1 MIFFYLL
8 FNNKYLKN
16 ILIMKRIKMKTITAL
31 ILGLS
36 VNPILAAPFQS
47 GFDNLATGTNSQSV
61 GNNNITTSTNGSSY
75 GTGNI
80 ATGNNMDKASFDN
93 MKQNLDNLLQNKN
106 NTSNALNNL
115 NNQIEINQKTQ
126 SDLNDSINALNS
138 LNASATNKLNKLKE
152 LEDEKLLKENELIG
166 LQQTL
171 SNAQN
176 NARSGTNDRT
186 IWTDFSKQINNLEWN
201 KLNQTNG
208 VNILATDLKNRVE
221 TDLPE
226 LTKYDV
232 SEYES
237 IINGYINRQ
246 GLFDVNKNQIQNSIK
261 QKIDSNDNA
270 FENVGFT
277 DDQNSTPYIS
287 GSISNKNIFNKAVN
301 NYLTQSNTITNQTN
315 LDLLSS
321 MNNFSFVNPQDYTTY
336 NNNNPNEKYLL
347 ADRFQNMLTLSYI
360 TSDPNSILYKNQKR
374 YKQSNETIDI
384 NFLNLYSPTIKE
396 NSIADK
402 EFASRLMF
410 NDNYNYLNFQQ
421 FIQRKFTNDMANGSQ
436 VDSNYIKQSD
446 IQSLKKWHNIFVND
460 FYNKIDWDAD
470 QSKWTIDKDNYRNQI
485 APVKAFADKIK
496 EYTDAYDAM
505 VADPTNRN
513 KQIQVI
519 DLYNEIRRIKDNP
532 ENFYNNIKPLLTE
545 DTKNLFN
552 TKAQEVVRDLQSY
565 ADRMKLYD
573 PRSTVIAGTIAEA
586 QKYKTAIDN
595 AQKAIDDKNK
605 EIVALED
612 NIKQINITNDEKNA
626 DALKQQKQKELQEK
640 IAEKAQL
647 EKNRDDKQ
655 KELDKLNNQIA
666 NSSLSNIGKENIA
679 LGYKSFVSGERGIVI
694 GQENTVLANNSVVIG
709 QNNILDANATNT
721 FVLGS
726 NITTNVP
733 NSVVLG
739 NNSSVSN
746 AVGTDKVTIRNVE
759 YNFAGT
765 QPIGTVSVGANNKER
780 TITNVAAGQINAT
793 STDAIN
799 GSQLYSVVKAVNDMQ
814 FNQPIEF
821 RSGSDG
827 KIAIAKTTEN
837 GKQVYTLNWNGG
849 AINNGSN
856 TAIRS
861 DDNTLI
867 IRNTSNANTNDRN
880 YNIEVNKNLDLTQN
894 GSLTIG
900 NSKISNA
907 GLAVGNNKLD
917 ADGLNIGNNITIK
930 NNAVNL
936 GNNVVDGVK
945 NGEISAN
952 SKQAIN
958 GSQLY
963 QVVQNVNNIMNNN
976 NANQFAEI
984 NNRVN
989 NIDKR
994 LTNIENR
1001 LEKQNS
1007 MRKAGHASALA
1018 AAGLMQAYAPGQS
1031 SATAAIG
1038 QFQGQSAVAVG
1049 FSSLSDNGKFGVKGS
1064 ITANTQNEVG
1074 GNVGIGYFW

>member
-1 MIFFYLL
+1 
-8 FNNKYLKN
+8 
-16 ILIMKRIKMKTITAL
+16 MKTLATL

-36 VNPILAAPFQS
+36 INPVLAAPFQS

-61 GNNNITTSTNGSSY
+61 GNNNITTSVNGSAY
-75 GTGNI
+75 GSDNI

-93 MKQNLDNLLQNKN
+93 IKQNLDNLLQNKN

-126 SDLNDSINALNS
+126 NDLNDSINALNN
-138 LNASATNKLNKLKE
+138 LNSSAHAKLNQLKQ
-152 LEDEKLLKENELIG
+152 LEDDKVSKNNELSG
-166 LQQTL
+166 LQQAL
-171 SNAQN
+171 SDAQN
-176 NARSGTNDRT
+176 NVMAGTNDRT
-186 IWTDFSKQINNLEWN
+186 IWTDFAAQINKLEWN
-201 KLNQTNG
+201 KLTQPNG
-208 VNILATDLKNRVE
+208 VNLLATDLKSRVE

-232 SEYES
+232 GEYEA

-246 GLFDVNKNQIQNSIK
+246 GLFDVNKNQINNTIQQDLNNVYNTSFVINYPDLDK
-261 QKIDSNDNA
+261 NNGLYKNGELFTDSNLRD
-270 FENVGFT
+270 V
-277 DDQNSTPYIS
+277 
-287 GSISNKNIFNKAVN
+287 VN
-301 NYLTQSNTITNQTN
+301 NYLTQSNQITNESS
-315 LDLLSS
+315 LDVLSKTKNS
-321 MNNFSFVNPQDYTTY
+321 KMAYASSYIKDVPISGVYKTI
-336 NNNNPNEKYLL
+336 L
-347 ADRFQNMLTLSYI
+347 AHDMFQNSLTLSYI
-360 TSDPNSILYKNQKR
+360 AKDPSTILHHNQLR
-374 YKQSNETIDI
+374 YSQNNANIPI
-384 NFLNLYSPTIKE
+384 NFLDLYSPTIKE
-396 NSIADK
+396 DSIASKNFVTD
-402 EFASRLMF
+402 MF
-410 NDNYNYLNFQQ
+410 LSNKHIPITFKD
-421 FIQRKFTNDMANGSQ
+421 FIQGTFVNDMQNGAQ
-436 VDSNYIKQSD
+436 GNYVRQSD
-446 IQSLKKWHNIFVND
+446 ISKLKQWYNIFVND
-460 FYNKIDWDAD
+460 FYNKIDWNAD
-470 QSKWTIDKDNYRNQI
+470 QSKWMIDKDNYRNQI

-505 VADPTNRN
+505 VADPTNRV
-513 KQIQVI
+513 KQVKVI
-519 DLYNEIRRIKDNP
+519 DLYNQIRTMKDNP
-532 ENFYNNIKPLLTE
+532 ENYYDNVKPILTE

-573 PRSTVIAGTIAEA
+573 PKSQVISGVMAEA
-586 QKYKTAIDN
+586 QKYKTALDN

-605 EIVALED
+605 EIADLE
-612 NIKQINITNDEKNA
+612 NAIKKIDITDDEKNA
-626 DALKQQKQKELQEK
+626 DALKQQKQKELQDK

-694 GQENTVLANNSVVIG
+694 GQENTVLANNSVAIG

-759 YNFAGT
+759 YSFAGT
-765 QPIGTVSVGANNKER
+765 QPVGTVSVGANNKER

-867 IRNTSNANTNDRN
+867 IKNTGNAHDRN

-907 GLAVGNNKLD
+907 GLTVGNNKLD
-917 ADGLNIGNNITIK
+917 TDGLNIGNKITIK

-945 NGEISAN
+945 DGEISAN

-976 NANQFAEI
+976 NANQFADI
-984 NNRVN
+984 HNRVN

-994 LTNIENR
+994 LTNVENR
-1001 LEKQNS
+1001 LEKQNN

-1064 ITANTQNEVG
+1064 MTANTQNEVG

>member
-16 ILIMKRIKMKTITAL
+16 ILIMKHIKMKTITAL

-75 GTGNI
+75 GTDNI

-126 SDLNDSINALNS
+126 SDLNNSINALNN
-138 LNASATNKLNKLKE
+138 LNSSAHTKLNQLKQ
-152 LEDEKLLKENELIG
+152 LEDDKISKNNELSG
-166 LQQTL
+166 LQQAL
-171 SNAQN
+171 SDAQN
-176 NARSGTNDRT
+176 NVMAGTNDRT
-186 IWTDFSKQINNLEWN
+186 IWTDFAAQINKLEWN
-201 KLNQTNG
+201 KLTQPNG
-208 VNILATDLKNRVE
+208 VNLLATDLKSRVE

-232 SEYES
+232 GEYEA

-246 GLFDVNKNQIQNSIK
+246 GLFDVNKNQINNIIQQDLNNSRNTSYMVNYTDLDGWYK
-261 QKIDSNDNA
+261 DGELFDS
-270 FENVGFT
+270 
-277 DDQNSTPYIS
+277 
-287 GSISNKNIFNKAVN
+287 SNLRDMVN
-301 NYLTQSNTITNQTN
+301 NYLTQSNRITNESSLDVLSNTTN
-315 LDLLSS
+315 SKMSYAHNYIKDVPISGV
-321 MNNFSFVNPQDYTTY
+321 F
-336 NNNNPNEKYLL
+336 KRIL
-347 ADRFQNMLTLSYI
+347 AHDMFQNSLTLSYI
-360 TSDPNSILYKNQKR
+360 AKDPSTILHHNQLR
-374 YKQSNETIDI
+374 YSQNNAKIPV
-384 NFLNLYSPTIKE
+384 NFLDLYSPTIKE
-396 NSIADK
+396 DSIASK
-402 EFASRLMF
+402 NFATDMF
-410 NDNYNYLNFQQ
+410 LSNKNVHITFKD
-421 FIQRKFTNDMANGSQ
+421 FIQGTFVNDMQNGAQ
-436 VDSNYIKQSD
+436 VNSNYIKQSD
-446 IQSLKKWHNIFVND
+446 INDLKRWHNIFVNE
-460 FYNKIDWDAD
+460 FYNRIDWNAD
-470 QSKWTIDKDNYRNQI
+470 QSKWMIDKDNYRNQI
-485 APVKAFADKIK
+485 APVKSFADKIK

-505 VADPTNRN
+505 VADPTNRS
-513 KQIQVI
+513 KQVKVI
-519 DLYNEIRRIKDNP
+519 DLYNQIRTIKDNP
-532 ENFYNNIKPLLTE
+532 ENYYDNIKPILTE

-552 TKAQEVVRDLQSY
+552 AKAQEVVRDLQSY

-573 PRSTVIAGTIAEA
+573 PKSQVISGVMAEA
-586 QKYKTAIDN
+586 QKYKTALDN

-605 EIVALED
+605 EIADLED
-612 NIKQINITNDEKNA
+612 AIKKIDITDDEKNS
-626 DALKQQKQKELQEK
+626 DALKQQKQKELQDK

-647 EKNRDDKQ
+647 EKDRDDKQ

-694 GQENTVLANNSVVIG
+694 GQENTLLANNSVAIG

-726 NITTNVP
+726 NITTSVP

-746 AVGTDKVTIRNVE
+746 AIGTDKVSIRNID

-765 QPIGTVSVGANNKER
+765 QPVGTVSIGANNKER

-867 IRNTSNANTNDRN
+867 IRNTSNANTNDKN
-880 YNIEVNKNLDLTQN
+880 YNIEVNKNLDLTKN

-900 NSKISNA
+900 NSKISNN

-917 ADGLNIGNNITIK
+917 ADGLNIGQNITIK

-945 NGEISAN
+945 DGEISAN

-994 LTNIENR
+994 LTNVENR

>member
-16 ILIMKRIKMKTITAL
+16 ILIMKHIKMKTITAL

-61 GNNNITTSTNGSSY
+61 GNNNITTSVNGSAY
-75 GTGNI
+75 GTDNI

-246 GLFDVNKNQIQNSIK
+246 GLFDVNKNQIQNNIK

-410 NDNYNYLNFQQ
+410 NDNYNHLDFQQ
-421 FIQRKFTNDMANGSQ
+421 FIQRKFTNDMANGAQ

-519 DLYNEIRRIKDNP
+519 DLYNEIRTIKDKP

-545 DTKNLFN
+545 DTKTLFN
-552 TKAQEVVRDLQSY
+552 AKAQEVVRDLQSY

-605 EIVALED
+605 EIADLE
-612 NIKQINITNDEKNA
+612 NAIKKIDITDDEKNA
-626 DALKQQKQKELQEK
+626 DALKQQKQKELQDK

-694 GQENTVLANNSVVIG
+694 GQENTVLANNSVAIG

-765 QPIGTVSVGANNKER
+765 QPIGTVSVGADNKER

-867 IRNTSNANTNDRN
+867 IKNTGNAHDRS

-945 NGEISAN
+945 DGEISAN

-994 LTNIENR
+994 LTNVENR